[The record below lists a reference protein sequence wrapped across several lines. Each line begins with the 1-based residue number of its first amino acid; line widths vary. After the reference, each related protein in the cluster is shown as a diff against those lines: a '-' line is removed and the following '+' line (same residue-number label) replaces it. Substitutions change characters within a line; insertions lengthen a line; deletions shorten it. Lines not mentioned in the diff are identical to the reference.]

1 MSSLKLFHITNLLSE
16 RIVLIPLVG
25 NHAAAI
31 AAATG
36 VFTVYRCLHIEKF
49 NLLPGTRGSKVRFYD
64 FIEFQPIII
73 RFLLP

>member
-25 NHAAAI
+25 NPAAI

-49 NLLPGTRGSKVRFYD
+49 NLLPGTRGSKVRLYD
-64 FIEFQPIII
+64 SIEFQPIII
-73 RFLLP
+73 RFSLP

>member
-25 NHAAAI
+25 NPAAI
-31 AAATG
+31 AATG

-64 FIEFQPIII
+64 SIEFQPIII

>member
-1 MSSLKLFHITNLLSE
+1 MISCLLSE

-36 VFTVYRCLHIEKF
+36 VFTVYRRLHIEKF
-49 NLLPGTRGSKVRFYD
+49 NLLPGTRGSKVRLYD